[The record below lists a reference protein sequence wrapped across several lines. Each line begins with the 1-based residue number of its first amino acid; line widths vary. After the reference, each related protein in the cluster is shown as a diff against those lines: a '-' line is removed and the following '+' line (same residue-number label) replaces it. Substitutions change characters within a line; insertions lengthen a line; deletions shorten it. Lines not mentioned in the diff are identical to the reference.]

1 MTKHEKELQ
10 RSRMMW
16 ISLWGIIVVMLIV
29 LVLTLLGKNVK
40 SLEVIISAYFTTLA
54 GVIGTSFFSKP
65 TPGSDDIY
73 KKYDT
78 NYYNSSYPGNTYSTN
93 NYSRDTYSSSPQS
106 DYSKRQYEKLDLD

>member
-16 ISLWGIIVVMLIV
+16 ISLWGIIIVMIIV

-65 TPGSDDIY
+65 TPGSNDIY
-73 KKYDT
+73 RKYDT
-78 NYYNSSYPGNTYSTN
+78 DYNSSYSGNTYSNN
-93 NYSRDTYSSSPQS
+93 NYSRDTYSNSPQY
-106 DYSKRQYEKLDLD
+106 DYSKGQYGKLDLD